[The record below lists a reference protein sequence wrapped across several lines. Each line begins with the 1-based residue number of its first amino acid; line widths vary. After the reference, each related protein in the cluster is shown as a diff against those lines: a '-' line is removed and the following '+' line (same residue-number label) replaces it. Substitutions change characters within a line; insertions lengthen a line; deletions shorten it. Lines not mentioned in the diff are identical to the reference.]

1 MTSTDLVKG
10 TAAKAGT
17 ALTTTTDD
25 AFEAAVITAVDAGTQ
40 TAAADQNADLKA
52 LIVSETAKIGTGLS
66 TSALATVNKNI
77 ASATAAL
84 AAIGTADEVAAVAKK
99 TSTDITNRMEVNVAA
114 SFEASNGITYGG
126 KMRVRSDG
134 GNAHFNA
141 PQFSAAMGGVSL
153 VVGNN
158 NGQMYKAAVSD
169 SNVGLTSLGFRT
181 YVVGGFDEYSSCGTG
196 PQGVDLNYTSAGFS
210 AGVSHSKTTEST
222 QAGVS
227 YSVGALSLGAS
238 TQDGK
243 AAADD
248 MSAVS
253 VGYSFDGGSIS
264 AAYGE
269 NNGTKKTRVGGSFD
283 VGAAT
288 SMTAFVLDTNEAGV
302 KNTYGLGVSHDL
314 GGASLKAGYVKH
326 DTGSA
331 ADFGIVFNF

>member
-1 MTSTDLVKG
+1 MISSTTNAV
-10 TAAKAGT
+10 AAKDPVAGT
-17 ALTTTTDD
+17 ALAAAPTHASGVAVTTTT
-25 AFEAAVITAVDAGTQ
+25 TAVDATTLGTLVADKAAIIAARDADLSI
-40 TAAADQNADLKA
+40 TATEAANYAADIAQADA
-52 LIVSETAKIGTGLS
+52 
-66 TSALATVNKNI
+66 NI
-77 ASATAAL
+77 A
-84 AAIGTADEVAAVAKK
+84 AIKGTAGTAAVAKK
-99 TSTDITNRMEVNVAA
+99 TTTDITNRMEINVAA

-158 NGQMYKAAVSD
+158 SGQMYKAAVNGSD
-169 SNVGLTSLGFRT
+169 VGLTSLGFRT
-181 YVVGGFDEYSSCGTG
+181 YVVGGFDEYSSYGAG
-196 PQGVDLNYTSAGFS
+196 SQGVDLNYTSAGFS

-227 YSVGALSLGAS
+227 YSVGALSLGAAM
-238 TQDGK
+238 QDGK

-253 VGYSFDGGSIS
+253 VGYSLGGGTIDI
-264 AAYGE
+264 AYGD

-326 DTGSA
+326 DKGSA